1 LVVLAEFFDL
11 DVVLWLDLLDFS
23 PMLLFGCELLVD
35 DGGLDG
41 ELVVVLR

>member
-1 LVVLAEFFDL
+1 
-11 DVVLWLDLLDFS
+11 
-23 PMLLFGCELLVD
+23 MLLFGCELLVD